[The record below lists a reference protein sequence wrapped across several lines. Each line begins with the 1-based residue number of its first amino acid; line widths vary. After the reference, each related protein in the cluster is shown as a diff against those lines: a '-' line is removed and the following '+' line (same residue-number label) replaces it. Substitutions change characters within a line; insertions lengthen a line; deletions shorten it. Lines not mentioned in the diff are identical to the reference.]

1 MGLFTIP
8 RQSKGGGLALLWKSD
23 ISVWL
28 DSFLKYHIDAVVNGG
43 STKAWRFAGFYGEL
57 DTNKREEAWCM
68 LRMLHAKLHLSWCCI
83 GDIRLGVV

>member
-1 MGLFTIP
+1 MEKIRCNVKYMGLFTIP

-43 STKAWRFAGFYGEL
+43 STKA
-57 DTNKREEAWCM
+57 
-68 LRMLHAKLHLSWCCI
+68 
-83 GDIRLGVV
+83 